1 VLVRSTSTAT
11 ILVLNLARTEADALG
26 HNWVGCEHL
35 LLAFLHD
42 QGRRFTRECAA
53 AGITLQTTRA
63 ELERRAGPRE
73 MPIKTVSP
81 YSPRLKR
88 VLQQAER
95 VAARSRSETVE
106 PDHLLEALFAED
118 QDAAFLIA
126 LRNVHR
132 RSQ

>member
-1 VLVRSTSTAT
+1 
-11 ILVLNLARTEADALG
+11 
-26 HNWVGCEHL
+26 
-35 LLAFLHD
+35 
-42 QGRRFTRECAA
+42 
-53 AGITLQTTRA
+53 
-63 ELERRAGPRE
+63 